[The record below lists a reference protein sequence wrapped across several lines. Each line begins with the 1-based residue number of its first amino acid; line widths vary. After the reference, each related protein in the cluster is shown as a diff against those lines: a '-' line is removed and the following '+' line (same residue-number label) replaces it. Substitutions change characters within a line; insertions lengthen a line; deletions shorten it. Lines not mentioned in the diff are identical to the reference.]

1 MPNRKPIVPAVE
13 TARAARQNNT
23 SEKITQQKRKQ
34 KNKCLLKKKEKKA
47 RNGKEQ
53 NQCGNIKVGS
63 RGPLRT
69 QDIMKCDTVPP

>member
-34 KNKCLLKKKEKKA
+34 KNKCLLKKRKKA